1 MNSSVNDAFIDA
13 LARRAERYQ
22 GVARRVLDARLAV
35 LRSQRN
41 QTNQSSQEAVSSSAR
56 SGQLFSRGPLGQL
69 ADGLVARH
77 QLNEAPETAT
87 GQTASESAPQW
98 SSERELGTLRQFRG
112 AWARLS
118 AEQRLRQA
126 LAQVPA
132 QAGPLNSNHL
142 VHRALVTMQEIS
154 PAYLQ
159 RFVNYVD
166 TLLWLDQQQEAAVTH
181 SAKQEKRRGIS
192 KVRK

>member
-1 MNSSVNDAFIDA
+1 MNSSVNDALIDA

-22 GVARRVLDARLAV
+22 GAARRVVDARLAA
-35 LRSQRN
+35 LRSQRSQ
-41 QTNQSSQEAVSSSAR
+41 QTVSPSAR
-56 SGQLFSRGPLGQL
+56 SGQLLSRGPLGQL
-69 ADGLVARH
+69 ADRLVARH
-77 QLNEAPETAT
+77 QGCPAPEAAS
-87 GQTASESAPQW
+87 GQNLSEVAPQW

-181 SAKQEKRRGIS
+181 SARQEKRRGIS

>member
-1 MNSSVNDAFIDA
+1 MNSIVNEAFIEA

-22 GVARRVLDARLAV
+22 GTARRVLDARLAA
-35 LRSQRN
+35 LRSQTERAPEVSHVHSA
-41 QTNQSSQEAVSSSAR
+41 QSV
-56 SGQLFSRGPLGQL
+56 SRGPLGQL

-77 QLNEAPETAT
+77 QH
-87 GQTASESAPQW
+87 SAPPSGATEQSISGVATQW

-112 AWARLS
+112 SWARLS

-142 VHRALVTMQEIS
+142 VHRALVTMQETS

-166 TLLWLDQQQEAAVTH
+166 TLLWLDQQQTPVAST
-181 SAKQEKRRGIS
+181 SARQEKRRGIS
-192 KVRK
+192 KTRR

>member
-22 GVARRVLDARLAV
+22 GAARRVLDARLAA
-35 LRSQRN
+35 LRSQRG
-41 QTNQSSQEAVSSSAR
+41 QQAVSSSAR
-56 SGQLFSRGPLGQL
+56 SDQLLSRGPLGQL
-69 ADGLVARH
+69 ADGLVSRH
-77 QLNEAPETAT
+77 QLSEPPEAAT
-87 GQTASESAPQW
+87 GQTPSEAAPQW

-181 SAKQEKRRGIS
+181 SARQEKRRGIS